1 MRGREEG
8 RWRKV
13 EGGWRREMGGGR
25 KDLKCVEDWQEYCD
39 HHESCH
45 WNEEKYRQELGA
57 LGVLEGFRSNK

>member
-25 KDLKCVEDWQEYCD
+25 R
-39 HHESCH
+39 
-45 WNEEKYRQELGA
+45 EEGPEVCGRLAGI
-57 LGVLEGFRSNK
+57 LLSP

>member
-1 MRGREEG
+1 MREDGGRLREDGEGKWEE
-8 RWRKV
+8 
-13 EGGWRREMGGGR
+13 GGGR